1 MGVVIHGEIGQP
13 GTGVSVNAHL
23 IALLQ
28 VEQNGVAGHGI
39 LVVVLMV
46 LIENG
51 SDFFAVQADGQQ
63 SFLVVM
69 SGHVEGEQIA
79 TTQGASE
86 DTGVGVHAATHV
98 DASALKTVKRSL
110 WVKNR
115 NFLE

>member
-51 SDFFAVQADGQQ
+51 SDFFAVQADRQQ
-63 SFLVVM
+63 SFLVIM
-69 SGHVEGEQIA
+69 SGHMEGKQIA

-86 DTGVGVHAATHV
+86 DTGVGVHAATNV
-98 DASALKTVKRSL
+98 DAGALEMVR
-110 WVKNR
+110 KNVS
-115 NFLE
+115 